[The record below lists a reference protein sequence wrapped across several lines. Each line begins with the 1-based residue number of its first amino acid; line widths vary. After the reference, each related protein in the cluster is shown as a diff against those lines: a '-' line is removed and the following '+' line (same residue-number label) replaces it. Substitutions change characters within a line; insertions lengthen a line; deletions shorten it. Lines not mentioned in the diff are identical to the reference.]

1 MIFDLSEVN
10 TLYTETTMSS
20 SSAIYLVGYAV
31 IIVGLALGAH
41 YLEIPTRWIVVG
53 VIVLAGMGLTG
64 LAKSRQGRRSPRQP
78 DRCTGLTASRSFHPG
93 PGQCPAAHSLFP

>member
-1 MIFDLSEVN
+1 MRRAGSSVTFDLSEVN

-64 LAKSRQGRRSPRQP
+64 LAKSRQGRR
-78 DRCTGLTASRSFHPG
+78 
-93 PGQCPAAHSLFP
+93 